1 MFDLALERGKEKG
14 KKEKREKKEKGKKRK
29 KGKKEKREKL
39 HVCQCRL
46 CNRRIHPEPVFAV
59 CQLTLLLCCLEI

>member
-29 KGKKEKREKL
+29 KGKKEKREKKKKGKNCMSVSADCAIVVSIL
-39 HVCQCRL
+39 S
-46 CNRRIHPEPVFAV
+46 PF
-59 CQLTLLLCCLEI
+59 LLSAN